1 MPEICGIISSGEL
14 TLDQRTGW
22 ISMGN
27 ALSRSS
33 EGHTESAEQSW
44 AAISVVTH
52 HAHDTAV
59 LTHQKNRRNVFAF
72 IGSDQQVLVGSD
84 SFADYTE
91 LKHSSDRL
99 FIDFTP
105 PFAACILHTN
115 SRIFELVSDQYGL
128 LPLYYTVQDNA
139 LMFCTKLAPLLQSGL
154 VQWKLDSKALIDFFT
169 YEHVTGDHT
178 LADSVHVLPS
188 ATILQFQNCTV
199 KTRSY
204 SHQIFTN
211 IDSTRIPADMA
222 ADMLYEQLSNSV
234 ASAVSGRSRVAI
246 TLSGGLDSRA
256 LLGCAVKHRPD
267 LQTYT
272 FGPPDS
278 SDVRYARKLAH
289 VCGVKHT
296 SINAD
301 GNYLHRWFDHG
312 LFVTSGMVSCT
323 HYHILH
329 LADVLAAEADVV
341 LDGLSGGALTGGLL
355 TRRIIDAQS
364 KELAVDAIYHQLA
377 TGLSTIEIRRRLF
390 EPDFLRTSNYDPR
403 NAIRKYFE
411 KLVDRPLWYGCYLF
425 DLSERQRRFIQ
436 FGPHQLRT
444 LLDIRTPFY
453 SVNLVEFLK
462 NLEAMHLMGQRTY
475 RFMHIKHLPALAKVP
490 DSARGMPLSWPDSIR
505 FAKHIYDFACRRLP
519 TSAQHIFSGFRK
531 TTDYATWF
539 RTGLRSFVEDRL
551 LDSNRIFEGIIKKD
565 MVELIV
571 CEHMSGKMDHTVK
584 IGCLLTFI
592 SWYRSMKEVVKNY
605 K

>member
-91 LKHSSDRL
+91 LKPSSDRL

-128 LPLYYTVQDNA
+128 LPLYYTVQDNG
-139 LMFCTKLAPLLQSGL
+139 LIFCTKLAPLLQSGL
-154 VQWKLDSKALIDFFT
+154 VQWKLDPKALIDFFT

-178 LADSVHVLPS
+178 LADSVHVLLP

-199 KTRSY
+199 NTRSY

-211 IDSTRIPADMA
+211 IDSTRISVDMA

-301 GNYLHRWFDHG
+301 GNYLYRWFDHG
-312 LFVTSGMVSCT
+312 LFVTSGMVSCI
-323 HYHILH
+323 HYHILQ
-329 LADVLAAEADVV
+329 LADALAAEADVV
-341 LDGLSGGALTGGLL
+341 LDGLGGDALTGGHL
-355 TRRIIDAQS
+355 TRRMINADSTEIA
-364 KELAVDAIYHQLA
+364 LNAIYRQHA
-377 TGLSTIEIRRRLF
+377 TGWTTIEVRRNFF
-390 EPDFLRTSNYDPR
+390 EPDFLRTSNYNPK

-411 KLVDRPLWYGCYLF
+411 KLVDRPLWYGCHLF
-425 DLSERQRRFIQ
+425 DLCERQRRFIQ

-444 LLDIRTPFY
+444 LVDVRTPFY

-475 RFMHIKHLPALAKVP
+475 RFMHIKHLPALSKVP
-490 DSARGMPLSWPDSIR
+490 DSARGMPLSRPESIR
-505 FAKHIYDFACRRLP
+505 FAKHIYDFACSRLP
-519 TSAQHIFSGFRK
+519 ISAQHIFSGFRK

-551 LDSNRIFEGIIKKD
+551 LDSNKIFEGIIKKD

-592 SWYRSMKEVVKNY
+592 SWYRSMKQFVND
-605 K
+605 

>member
-1 MPEICGIISSGEL
+1 MPELCGICSADELSPDQKVGWARMRDTLLLSGKGQIENEE
-14 TLDQRTGW
+14 R
-22 ISMGN
+22 
-27 ALSRSS
+27 R
-33 EGHTESAEQSW
+33 W
-44 AAISVVTH
+44 AAVAVVAH
-52 HAHDTAV
+52 HAHDSATII
-59 LTHQKNRRNVFAF
+59 HQKGSKSSCAL
-72 IGSDQQVLVGSD
+72 IGIDPAIHAVSD
-84 SFADYTE
+84 SFN
-91 LKHSSDRL
+91 
-99 FIDFTP
+99 DFTTLDLNDDRFFANSQP
-105 PFAACILHTN
+105 PFVACQLDAQSRAARVIGDH
-115 SRIFELVSDQYGL
+115 YGL
-128 LPLYYTVQDNA
+128 LPLYYACHAGV
-139 LMFCTKLAPLLQSGL
+139 LVFCTKIGPLLKSGL
-154 VQWKLDSKALIDFFT
+154 VRWKLDPKAVLDFFT

-178 LADSVHVLPS
+178 LADTVHLLPP
-188 ATILQFQNCTV
+188 ATILIFLNGSVNTQ
-199 KTRSY
+199 SY
-204 SHQIFTN
+204 CHEMVTN
-211 IDSTRIPADMA
+211 TDSTKIPIDKA
-222 ADMLYEQLSNSV
+222 ANMLCEQLSNSV
-234 ASAVSGRSRVAI
+234 ASAMSNRSRVAI

-256 LLGCAVKHRPD
+256 LLGCAIKHRPD
-267 LQTYT
+267 LQAYT

-278 SDVRYARKLAH
+278 SDTRYARKLAH

-301 GNYLHRWFDHG
+301 SNYLYRWFDHG
-312 LFVTSGMVSCT
+312 LFVTSGMVSCI
-323 HYHILH
+323 HYHILQ

-341 LDGLSGGALTGGLL
+341 LDGLGGDALTGGHL
-355 TRRIIDAQS
+355 TRRMINADSTEI
-364 KELAVDAIYHQLA
+364 AVNAIYRQHA
-377 TGLSTIEIRRRLF
+377 TGWTTIEARRNFF
-390 EPDFLRTSNYDPR
+390 EPDFLRTSNYNPK

-411 KLVDRPLWYGCYLF
+411 KLGDRPLWYGCYLF

-519 TSAQHIFSGFRK
+519 TSAQHIFSDFRK